1 MSQAEIKIEGFV
13 QSNTELTPEQMER
26 LILAITDVGLTD
38 VAVVTGD
45 GIRFSFEGPRTSDR
59 TANNFAFAE
68 KVGYIAQQAGA
79 TGLNLTGEVKLIG
92 YTATENVM
100 TFKFKGQQVFV
111 DVVSENYSFMNKSNV
126 LIEVHENRA
135 LVR

>member
-1 MSQAEIKIEGFV
+1 MSQIEIKIEGFV

-26 LILAITDVGLTD
+26 LISAITDVGLTD

-79 TGLNLTGEVKLIG
+79 AGLNLTGEVKLIG

>member
-1 MSQAEIKIEGFV
+1 MSQVEIKIEGFV

-26 LILAITDVGLTD
+26 LIFAITDVGLAD
-38 VAVVTGD
+38 VAVVNSD
-45 GIRFSFEGPRTSDR
+45 GIRFSFEGPKAHNR

-68 KVGYIAQQAGA
+68 KAGYVAQHAGA
-79 TGLNLTGEVKLIG
+79 AGLNLNGEVKLIG

-100 TFKFKGQQVFV
+100 TVTFKGQQVFV

-126 LIEVHENRA
+126 LVEINENRA
-135 LVR
+135 LAR